1 MRRRRHLHGTCPDRP
16 APRPP
21 NPVFSAW
28 CTPSQGPTLI
38 DACVVAQ
45 AAQPTIES
53 ADDGSM
59 TISTNGTLP
68 GQTKATCLVLA
79 PHSSPPTPVECF
91 PHARTGVGFSISL
104 RQGAH
109 ALSSRVRV
117 RGCMVGYARVCAGV
131 RHGRAPPRVCV
142 CVCVC
147 DFGAR
152 ALAFGGTTLNPL
164 CVVRFCVVHTF
175 RAHQGAA
182 KTAGHRRRVDP
193 HHARHADRSRRR
205 VLDLCHDGIG
215 GEREQSPCQSRGA
228 SCAVTED

>member
-1 MRRRRHLHGTCPDRP
+1 LCCRLDGIVGLRVRLTSVPGLKASFLIRKGKAQTARDWASNSLWCFRVAFPVLSQPGTPFVANPDMMSATLFVALCAGVATFTVRAPTARRPD
-16 APRPP
+16 PP

-79 PHSSPPTPVECF
+79 PHSSQNSRQCF
-91 PHARTGVGFSISL
+91 PPHGAGFGFSIAL

-131 RHGRAPPRVCV
+131 RHGRAPPRACVCV
-142 CVCVC
+142 CVCVI
-147 DFGAR
+147 
-152 ALAFGGTTLNPL
+152 
-164 CVVRFCVVHTF
+164 
-175 RAHQGAA
+175 
-182 KTAGHRRRVDP
+182 
-193 HHARHADRSRRR
+193 S
-205 VLDLCHDGIG
+205 
-215 GEREQSPCQSRGA
+215 EREP
-228 SCAVTED
+228 